1 MGCDDAS
8 LQIAPTFAGL
18 DSSQASIDA
27 ARFIVVPVPYEATT
41 EWLSGTR
48 HAPARIIDSSRM
60 LELYDQELDIDI
72 SAAGIAT
79 ADPVQPVLS
88 STEAMVHRIEAEVS
102 TWVSRGKTSVLL
114 GGEHTITLG
123 AVRAMHARYPD
134 LSVLQLDAHADL
146 RDEYLGTRCGQA
158 TVMRRI
164 RELCP
169 ATQTGIRAICQEER
183 RFIDEH
189 QLPVFFWPPEDD
201 HWVDRVLHSL
211 SKTVYITIDADVF
224 DSALLPSVGT
234 PEPGGPG
241 WHEIWSLL
249 RAVARSRHVVGFDI
263 VELAPEGRLG
273 DVGAYTLA
281 RLTYRLIGY
290 LHVRNQ
296 QQEAAHHG

>member
-8 LQIAPTFAGL
+8 LQVAPAFAGL
-18 DSSQASIDA
+18 DSSHASIEA
-27 ARFIVVPVPYEATT
+27 AGFIVVPVPYEATT

-48 HAPARIIDSSRM
+48 HAPTRIIDSSRL
-60 LELYDQELDIDI
+60 LELYDQELDCDI
-72 SAAGIAT
+72 SKAGIAT
-79 ADPVQPVLS
+79 AAAVQPVLS
-88 STEAMVHRIEAEVS
+88 GTEAMVARVEQEIAS
-102 TWVSRGKTSVLL
+102 WLSRGKTPVML

-123 AVRAMHARYPD
+123 AVRAMHARYSN
-134 LSVLQLDAHADL
+134 LSVLHLDAHADL

-158 TVMRRI
+158 TVMRRV

-169 ATQTGIRAICQEER
+169 ATQVGIRALSQEER
-183 RFIDEH
+183 HFIDEN
-189 QLPVFFWPPEDD
+189 QLPVFFWPPESDR
-201 HWVDRVLHSL
+201 WVEQVTGSL
-211 SKTVYITIDADVF
+211 SDTVYITIDADVF
-224 DSALLPSVGT
+224 DSALLPGVGT

-249 RAVARSRHVVGFDI
+249 RAVARSRRIVGFDI

-273 DVGAYTLA
+273 DVCAYTLA

-290 LHVRNQ
+290 LHVYNR